1 MASKK
6 TQINNPLFGTSEVDP
21 TLDSNSSSSSD
32 TPYTRPMT
40 RGRIKALAEVY
51 AQTTPI
57 PQSLPVF
64 NTSKTEKSQIASST
78 QRASKDVAS
87 LVKEMLSQPALSP
100 EPTQEALIVEEE
112 NESLDGSEFS
122 FSENIPTSKL
132 RDSPHSISS
141 SAMLVM
147 MTNTTSLEEQVSTI
161 AQTSEE
167 LIRSIKEREA
177 LRDTQITFLMD
188 KMGNTFGLNH
198 EDEIFKP

>member
-6 TQINNPLFGTSEVDP
+6 TQIDNPFFGTSEVDP
-21 TLDSNSSSSSD
+21 ILDSNFD
-32 TPYTRPMT
+32 IPYTRPMT
-40 RGRIKALAEVY
+40 RGRIKALAEFY

-57 PQSLPVF
+57 RQSSSIF
-64 NTSKTEKSQIASST
+64 NTSETEKSQTALST
-78 QRASKDVAS
+78 QGASKDVAG
-87 LVKEMLSQPALSP
+87 LIKEMLSQPALSL

-161 AQTSEE
+161 AQTLEE
-167 LIRSIKEREA
+167 LMKSMRER
-177 LRDTQITFLMD
+177 
-188 KMGNTFGLNH
+188 
-198 EDEIFKP
+198 